1 MPGANAFSYEQ
12 TVVLRRAV
20 AIVLAPNNA
29 TTEKYRH
36 DVARVVLDLAN
47 DNAYDDP
54 HELAKLAL
62 AKLRARRTG

>member
-20 AIVLAPNNA
+20 AIVLAPKNA

-36 DVARVVLDLAN
+36 DVARFVLGQATENAN
-47 DNAYDDP
+47 DDP
-54 HELAKLAL
+54 HEYAKHAR